1 MAGTIL
7 VHDADGIRTITIVA
21 PQAKNALTRAMFAQ
35 LTEALHSAG
44 AARAVVL
51 TGADGNFCTG
61 ADLADPDGAGTGDPL
76 TYMDELS
83 NAARALEAIEVP
95 TIALVE
101 GLCVGAGMSL
111 AMGCDL
117 VVASSSARF
126 CMIFARRGLS
136 IDLGGST
143 FLVRRVGV
151 AKARE
156 LCLRATMVPADEALR
171 IGLCTTVVD
180 DAVFHHEAGQ
190 IVREMGHGPTLA
202 FTAIKELTARAAFE
216 DFEAVVHAECVAQ
229 IRGFG
234 SHDVAEAI
242 SAFFEKRTPNFEG
255 R

>member
-1 MAGTIL
+1 VAGTIL
-7 VHDADGIRTITIVA
+7 VHDADGIRTITISS

-35 LTEALHSAG
+35 LTDALRSAQG
-44 AARAVVL
+44 ARAVVL

-61 ADLADPDGAGTGDPL
+61 ADLADPEGMGSSDPL
-76 TYMDELS
+76 SYMDELS
-83 NAARALEAIEVP
+83 NAARALDALTVP

-117 VVASSSARF
+117 VVASSTARF

-136 IDLGGST
+136 IDLGGSA

-171 IGLCTTVVD
+171 LGLATTVIENE
-180 DAVFHHEAGQ
+180 VFAHEAAA
-190 IVREMGHGPTLA
+190 IVAEMGHGPTLA
-202 FTAIKELTARAAFE
+202 FTAIKELTARAASE
-216 DFEAVVHAECVAQ
+216 DLESILHAECVAQ
-229 IRGFG
+229 VRGFG

-242 SAFFEKRTPNFEG
+242 SAFFEKRTPTFEG